1 MLLSNDVSMMSRSK
15 RILVIVGIA
24 IVYLVTARLGL
35 LLAVENGVVTAVW
48 PPSGVALA
56 GLLIFGRGVWPGIWI
71 GSFAAN
77 LWSFLEQSP
86 APNSVTAVLVSTL
99 FGMGASGAAW
109 FSAWALTQFSDTKKI
124 TGVREVG
131 MFLLYGG
138 LLGCLISSI
147 NGATTLC
154 LSGLSPVSAW
164 RGIWLTWW
172 MGDALGVLLFTP
184 FLTAWIRSGEKFKLE
199 RPIEA
204 IACMTLLITIALYV
218 YTSRTSS
225 LFGGLPNDIILLPAL
240 AWVGLRLGYRG
251 ITLALVL
258 TCLIAVWGT
267 TNGHGP
273 YVRPTLNQSLVSLD
287 LALLC
292 LIATGLSIVAVVQQ
306 WKDTKSELAAANL
319 HLEERVVQ
327 RTRELLITTEELR
340 ATAVEQTR
348 ASDALRIHTRLSQD
362 LNRAMTISEASRLIT
377 NTAEELIGWDAT
389 LLIMLDSTTGL
400 CRSVLAIDLVDGIK
414 RDVLSAFD
422 DKVPSARFLRTI
434 EHGAEL
440 ILRKTS
446 DEFVANLTT
455 FGNTA
460 RRSAS
465 MMFVPVRDEHKVVG
479 MLSIQSYKSN
489 AYTQSN
495 LDTLQSLADQC
506 AGALSRIQS
515 REQLRQSSD
524 QMIEAQKI
532 AHLGNFVWN
541 ARTDQLTWSDEL
553 YRIQGIEPGSA
564 RLSMEFCLGTVHEAD
579 RPRVRAAFH
588 AVMTQSTPL
597 REDYRVRYSDG
608 SIHWL
613 HARARTFFD
622 EQGKITGMEGTCLD
636 ITELKRQERF
646 TEEHRAV
653 LEKIAR
659 GEPLKVTLTALVHA
673 IENHSSEMLC
683 SLMLMAEDGKHLNS
697 FVGPRLPAE
706 YTAAVD
712 GVEIGPEAGSCGTAA
727 FLKKP
732 VIVTDVV
739 TDPLWRRFHPYAT
752 KHGLRACWS
761 TPILDSQE
769 RVLATFA
776 MYQRT
781 CSAPTVEQKYI
792 ITIATQTA
800 AIAIIRHR
808 EEQALRQSEERLQVS
823 IEAANIG
830 SWDWDLKTNRVNFSP
845 QWKAHLGFK
854 PEELEDTY
862 NTWSD
867 RLHPDDKD
875 RTLATVNAYLR
886 GVIPNYEIEF
896 RLRHKDDSYR
906 WIQTKGRTLSDGS
919 NTPSRIVGCN
929 VDITERKRFESE
941 QARSFSLLQAA
952 IESSN
957 EGLLVVDL
965 TGKVTLFNQQFIKFW
980 NIPAEILA
988 TRDDATLLDYVLSSI
1003 KKPDVF
1009 LAGVKKLYGH
1019 PDLESF
1025 DLIELK
1031 DGRYCERYSQPQR
1044 LGEDIVGRVWS
1055 FRDITARKTA
1065 VDQIQRVNTRLEK
1078 LSKRLIEV
1086 QETERRHLARELH
1099 DELGQTLTATKI
1111 LLQTATAKADM
1122 ALEGIRINPPQSDHQ
1137 KLIQNAITH
1146 TDHMLKMVRNL
1157 SLNLRPPMLDDF
1169 GLVSALRWL
1178 VDQHVRTTNRAV
1190 EFESEH
1196 FEERY
1201 SSAIETACFRVAQEA
1216 LTNVSRY
1223 SQATKVTVN
1232 LKRDQENLCLIIRD
1246 NGIGFDVEAAI
1257 KRTKEGDTLGLSN
1270 LRERAL
1276 LIGGNLEFISKPGEG
1291 TEVRALFPIEELIA
1305 ITTT

>member
-1 MLLSNDVSMMSRSK
+1 MFLSNNVPMMSRSK
-15 RILVIVGIA
+15 RIVVMLGIA
-24 IVYLVTARLGL
+24 LLYLVTARLGL
-35 LLAVENGVVTAVW
+35 MLAIDDGVVTAVW

-56 GLLIFGRGVWPGIWI
+56 GLLLFGRGVWPGVWI

-77 LWSFLEQSP
+77 LWPLLERSP
-86 APNSVTAVLVSTL
+86 APSIATAVIVSMILAAGST
-99 FGMGASGAAW
+99 GAAW
-109 FSAWALTQFSDTKKI
+109 LSAWALRKYVSPRKAI
-124 TGVREVG
+124 TGVQQVG
-131 MFLLYGG
+131 LFF
-138 LLGCLISSI
+138 LLGCLLGCLLSSV

-154 LSGLSPVSAW
+154 LFGLSPMSAW

-172 MGDALGVLLFTP
+172 MGDAFGVLVFTP
-184 FLTAWIRSGEKFKLE
+184 ALLSWLQRDSRFKLE

-204 IACMTLLITIALYV
+204 IMCLGLLIAAAWYV
-218 YTSRTSS
+218 FMNQSS
-225 LFGGLPNDIILLPAL
+225 PQFGGITNDILLLPIL
-240 AWVGLRLGYRG
+240 TWIGLRLGYRS
-251 ITLALVL
+251 ITLGLVIV
-258 TCLIAVWGT
+258 CLIAIWGT
-267 TNGHGP
+267 ANGYGA
-273 YVRPTLNQSLVSLD
+273 YVRPSLNQSIISLD
-287 LALLC
+287 LTLLC
-292 LIATGLSIVAVVQQ
+292 LISTSLAITAVLQQ
-306 WKDTKSELAAANL
+306 WKDTKSELASANL
-319 HLEERVVQ
+319 YLEDRVAQ
-327 RTRELLITTEELR
+327 RTKELLATTEAL
-340 ATAVEQTR
+340 QTY
-348 ASDALRIHTRLSQD
+348 TQLSQD

-400 CRSVLAIDLVDGIK
+400 CRSVLTIDLVDGIK

-422 DKVPSARFLRTI
+422 DKAPSARLLRTI

-440 ILRKTS
+440 ILRKTP

-564 RLSMEFCLGTVHEAD
+564 RLSLEFCLGTVHEAD

-588 AVMTQSTPL
+588 AVMTHSTPL

-636 ITELKRQERF
+636 ITELKRQECF

-752 KHGLRACWS
+752 KHGLRSCWS

-781 CSAPTVEQKYI
+781 CSAPTVEQTYI
-792 ITIATQTA
+792 VTIATQTA

-1065 VDQIQRVNTRLEK
+1065 ADQIQRVNTRLEK

-1122 ALEGIRINPPQSDHQ
+1122 ALECIRINPPQSDHQ
-1137 KLIQNAITH
+1137 KLIQDAITH
-1146 TDHMLKMVRNL
+1146 TDHMLKTVRNL

-1291 TEVRALFPIEELIA
+1291 TEVRALFPIEELTA